1 LALIGFEKRKMM
13 FNLTR
18 KIIAST
24 SAVLAIATVAAATVN
39 IPVNSKCYYV
49 SITSNVT
56 IPGSNWLDSLII
68 SAKFDSLRTGQ
79 LKLSDHNPLELC
91 YQLNEDGTMKK
102 EETTIELKS
111 DGQGVQPYILVE
123 IKTTVTD
130 DVSIDLNVIRRP

>member
-1 LALIGFEKRKMM
+1 M

-49 SITSNVT
+49 SVTSNVT
-56 IPGSNWLDSLII
+56 IPGGKWLDSLII
-68 SAKFDSLRTGQ
+68 SAEFDSLKTGQ

-91 YQLNEDGTMKK
+91 YQLNEDGTIKGEK
-102 EETTIELKS
+102 TTIELISNEK
-111 DGQGVQPYILVE
+111 GVRPRIFVKIE
-123 IKTTVTD
+123 TTVTD